1 MPAGRGMGMM
11 GGKPNTSIR
20 LPCDIDARINA
31 APPPAMRGGPVAFG
45 APGAPPGFARKP
57 RLCFRR
63 GECWQTELCISS
75 PRQLPYGTAWL
86 RTTRLPTTSAG
97 LRSIEGRSLAW
108 DTKFCNASCMSSG
121 FGSLCC
127 TIESNGQMRMPG
139 LAVLLRLT
147 CS

>member
-11 GGKPNTSIR
+11 GGEAGNRPQCVVKANRYISQLLRPLCVAVQSHSERRVHRQASHVSPKPASDKAN
-20 LPCDIDARINA
+20 
-31 APPPAMRGGPVAFG
+31 
-45 APGAPPGFARKP
+45 
-57 RLCFRR
+57 LCQLTFVT
-63 GECWQTELCISS
+63 CSS
-75 PRQLPYGTAWL
+75 RQLPYGAAWL

-97 LRSIEGRSLAW
+97 LCSIEGQPLAW